1 MIRIRKSAERGHG
14 EHGWLDTRHTFSFA
28 DYYDPRHMGFRALR
42 VINDDRVA
50 PRRGFPSHPHRDM
63 EILTYV
69 VEGAL
74 AHEDSMGNGS
84 VIRAGDVQRMSAG
97 TGIVHSEVNASPS
110 QALRLLQIWI
120 LPEREGL
127 PPSYEQKTFSES
139 EKRGRLRRVV
149 SRDGAEGSVSIHQD
163 VDVYATVLRGGQ
175 AVRHTLRPGR
185 HAWLQVAEGAVT
197 LNGQV
202 LEVGDG
208 AAVSDETTLELGA
221 EGPQEGRGEGR
232 AEALLFDLS

>member
-28 DYYDPRHMGFRALR
+28 DYYDPRHTGFRALR

-50 PRRGFPSHPHRDM
+50 PRMGFPSHPHRDM

-69 VEGAL
+69 VEGAP

-120 LPEREGL
+120 LPERQGL

-149 SRDGAEGSVSIHQD
+149 SRDGAEGSVSIHQE

-185 HAWLQVAEGAVT
+185 HAWL
-197 LNGQV
+197 
-202 LEVGDG
+202 
-208 AAVSDETTLELGA
+208 
-221 EGPQEGRGEGR
+221 
-232 AEALLFDLS
+232 

>member
-28 DYYDPRHMGFRALR
+28 EYYDPQHMGFRALR

-50 PRRGFPSHPHRDM
+50 PRMGFPSHPHRDM

-69 VEGAL
+69 LAGAL
-74 AHEDSMGNGS
+74 KHEDSMGNGS

-110 QALRLLQIWI
+110 EPLHLLQIWI
-120 LPEREGL
+120 LPERQGL

-139 EKRGRLRRVV
+139 EKRGRLRRIV
-149 SRDGAEGSVSIHQD
+149 SRDGADGSVSIHQD
-163 VDVYATVLRGGQ
+163 VDVYATVLGAGQ
-175 AVRHTLRPGR
+175 AVRHTLRLGR

-197 LNGQV
+197 LNGLV
-202 LEVGDG
+202 LEAGDG
-208 AAVSDETTLELGA
+208 AAASDETTLELG
-221 EGPQEGRGEGR
+221 GEGR
-232 AEALLFDLS
+232 AGRRGRSELLFDLA